1 MNIACREPARKPGGR
16 RRGVGMDGT
25 VLTRG
30 GGGAMARA
38 MPSAAPSHPVPT
50 HPAATRPPA
59 TCPAPLCVAALY
71 RFARFEDCDAMRAAL
86 QSLCD
91 QQGIRGTLLLAREG
105 INGTI
110 AGTPEGIARVLDHI
124 RALPD
129 CAELDVKLSPAATMP
144 FARMKVRV
152 KPEIVTMGEPA
163 LDPRTGAGTHVA
175 PQDWNALIADPDTI
189 VIDTRNDYEV
199 AIGSFAG
206 AIDPATRSFR
216 EFPAWFR
223 DRREELLGAGRQP
236 RVAMFCTGG
245 IRCEKSTAF
254 LKAEGVEEVYH
265 LKGGI
270 LAYLE
275 AVPEAD
281 SLWRGECYV
290 FDQRVAIGHGLA
302 AGSHDAC
309 TACGRPVSAQ
319 GMAAPLYEAG
329 VSCAACHGERS
340 EEQRIAL
347 RERRRQAALGAAA
360 CARSRT
366 RGSGST
372 PR

>member
-1 MNIACREPARKPGGR
+1 MGADPSPALRYGA
-16 RRGVGMDGT
+16 GMTTGST
-25 VLTRG
+25 Q
-30 GGGAMARA
+30 
-38 MPSAAPSHPVPT
+38 PAAPF
-50 HPAATRPPA
+50 
-59 TCPAPLCVAALY
+59 CVAALY
-71 RFARFEDCDAMRAAL
+71 RFTRIEDCAGLRTKLDR
-86 QSLCD
+86 LCNEG
-91 QQGIRGTLLLAREG
+91 GIRGTLLLAPEG

-110 AGTPEGIARVLDHI
+110 AGEPDRIAQVLDHI

-129 CAELDVKLSPAATMP
+129 CAALDVKLSTATAMP
-144 FARMKVRV
+144 FERMKVRV
-152 KPEIVTMGEPA
+152 KAEIVTMGEPEI
-163 LDPRTGAGTHVA
+163 DPRAAAGTYVA
-175 PQDWNALIADPDTI
+175 SRDWNALIADPDTI

-223 DRREELLGAGRQP
+223 GKREELLGAGRQP

-254 LKAEGVEEVYH
+254 LKEEGVEEVYH

-290 FDQRVAIGHGLA
+290 FDKRVAIGHGLA
-302 AGSHDAC
+302 PGSHDAC
-309 TACGRPVSAQ
+309 LACGRPVSPQDATD
-319 GMAAPLYEAG
+319 PLYEAG

-347 RERRRQAALGAAA
+347 RERRRQAALTAAA
-360 CARSRT
+360 SARART
-366 RGSGST
+366 RGTGSK